1 MSRESDLERQLADLK
16 KSKEFV
22 LDKLDDCMRHPEKV
36 KATMWDAVAP
46 TIKAIVENKIKG
58 TAYDRR
64 EVAEVIFVKAV
75 KCVLG
80 EDAFIHLE
88 KL

>member
-1 MSRESDLERQLADLK
+1 MSKEQDLEKQLVELRKAKD
-16 KSKEFV
+16 FV
-22 LDKLDDCMRHPEKV
+22 LDKLDDCMRHPEKI
-36 KATMWDAVAP
+36 KASMWDAVTP
-46 TIKAIVENKIKG
+46 IIKGVIENKIKG

-64 EVAEVIFVKAV
+64 EVAEIIFAKAV

-80 EDAFIHLE
+80 EDAFTHLE

>member
-1 MSRESDLERQLADLK
+1 
-16 KSKEFV
+16 
-22 LDKLDDCMRHPEKV
+22 
-36 KATMWDAVAP
+36 MWDAVTP
-46 TIKAIVENKIKG
+46 IIKGVIENKIKG

-64 EVAEVIFVKAV
+64 EVAEIIFAKAV

-80 EDAFIHLE
+80 EDAFTHLE